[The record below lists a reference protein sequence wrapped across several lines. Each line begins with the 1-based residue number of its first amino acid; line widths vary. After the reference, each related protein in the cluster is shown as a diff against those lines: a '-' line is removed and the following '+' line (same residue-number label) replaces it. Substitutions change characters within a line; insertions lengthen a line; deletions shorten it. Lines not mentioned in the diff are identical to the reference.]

1 MLKLNFENIKFSIRM
16 ITYPRNGK
24 TKDILPKTLESILK
38 QSYKNWEI
46 YLFGD
51 NYYPK
56 EELIEISSI
65 IPEKKLKLRNLNVDS
80 ERYYYK
86 GIDLWYCGGV
96 NACNYVLDWM
106 EKDEVKYISLCND
119 DDIWLPN
126 HLETLAIAYQKWPK
140 ASFIYTRGNH
150 LQMGD
155 LPTEEIHDVYYNN
168 KPVTEHDTLFS
179 SVSWKLNEIN
189 LRFKNCVKEKIPA
202 DADLWIRMKEYFLYK
217 KLNFLYIPKI
227 TVLHESHKPNE
238 DIQEEV
244 HVENIEEK
252 LNYSNARFKSKRDLL
267 F

>member
-1 MLKLNFENIKFSIRM
+1 
-16 ITYPRNGK
+16 
-24 TKDILPKTLESILK
+24 
-38 QSYKNWEI
+38 
-46 YLFGD
+46 
-51 NYYPK
+51 
-56 EELIEISSI
+56 
-65 IPEKKLKLRNLNVDS
+65 
-80 ERYYYK
+80 
-86 GIDLWYCGGV
+86 
-96 NACNYVLDWM
+96 M